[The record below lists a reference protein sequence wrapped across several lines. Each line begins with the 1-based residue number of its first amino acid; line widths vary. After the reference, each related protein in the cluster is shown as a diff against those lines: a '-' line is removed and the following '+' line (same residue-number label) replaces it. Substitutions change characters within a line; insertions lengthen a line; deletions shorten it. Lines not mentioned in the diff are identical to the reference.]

1 MSNCWLVKTEP
12 SEYSYDDLAE
22 DTKTVWSGVSNN
34 LALKHIRSMKKGDIV
49 FIYHTGDEKA
59 VVGIAEIVSNPYPDP
74 AGKDPKLAVVDLKP
88 KGKLKKVVTL
98 QQIKSDKRFAEFELA
113 RIPRLS
119 VMPVSKA
126 VWDAIVN
133 MSK

>member
-1 MSNCWLVKTEP
+1 MANCWLVKTEP
-12 SEYSYDDLAE
+12 SEYSYDDLVK
-22 DTKTVWSGVSNN
+22 DKKTIWSGVSNN
-34 LALKHIRSMKKGDIV
+34 LALKHIRSMKKGDRAFV
-49 FIYHTGDEKA
+49 YHTGDEKA

-74 AGKDPKLAVVDLKP
+74 SGKDPKLAVVDLKP
-88 KGKLKKVVTL
+88 KEKLTRGVTL
-98 QQIKSDKRFAEFELA
+98 EQIKADKRFAAFELT